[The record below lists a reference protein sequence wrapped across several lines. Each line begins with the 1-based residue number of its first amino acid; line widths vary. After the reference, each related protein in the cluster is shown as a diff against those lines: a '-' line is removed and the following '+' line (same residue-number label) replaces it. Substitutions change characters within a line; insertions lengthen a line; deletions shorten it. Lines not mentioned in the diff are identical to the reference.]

1 MTIGPRRT
9 LALAL
14 ALILVAAL
22 TVPTLATER
31 SQVPAKLKWDL
42 TALYPDSTSW
52 ARAKD
57 ALLAKIPEMGDYQ
70 GHLGDSSG
78 NLFDALS
85 TLMDLQARYERL
97 RAYASQLHDQDQRKS
112 GPLEMVQEA
121 QQAGVKLRSATAY
134 VRPEIIALT
143 QAKVDSFMTADS
155 RLAPYR
161 PYLENI
167 LRWAPHTRTPD
178 EEKIIAQ
185 AGLMT
190 GAGEAVH
197 SIFTN
202 AELPYPTVVFAP
214 GDTVRLDEPA
224 YERYRVSSDRAVR
237 LKTFHAFWSTYQG
250 FRRTLATTLYEQ
262 VKAHI
267 FDKEVHHFDSCVQ
280 DALFGDN
287 IPIQVYDE
295 LVADAHKN
303 LPTLY
308 RYLKLRK
315 RMMGLD
321 QLGYED
327 LYAPLV
333 KNVDLHYTPDQAMD
347 MTLAALAPLGK
358 AYVDTLRHGYT
369 QGWVDWL
376 PSTGKSSGAYS
387 SDVYGVHPFE
397 LLNFNG
403 TYDDVST
410 LAHESGHSMHSLL
423 ADEHQPFVTHD
434 YATFVAEVAST
445 LNENLLFHYALD
457 HAKNDDQRLYL
468 LGSYL
473 DNMRTTLFRQVLFAE
488 FELKVHQMAEDGKPL
503 TGDSLNDLYLSLLKL
518 YYGDSQ
524 GVTKID
530 PLYAVEWAYVP
541 HFYYDFYVYQYAT
554 SMVASI
560 SIADRIRT
568 QEEQGGYAERDA
580 YLAML
585 SSGSAKYPIDLLKGA
600 GVDMTTSGPFI
611 EAMKE
616 MNRIMDRIDAILQR
630 RGVVK

>member
-1 MTIGPRRT
+1 MNTGPYR
-9 LALAL
+9 APAL
-14 ALILVAAL
+14 ALILIAAL
-22 TVPTLATER
+22 AAPVLGADR
-31 SQVPAKLKWDL
+31 STAPAQLKWDL
-42 TALYPDSTSW
+42 SDLYPDSTSW

-57 ALLAKIPEMGDYQ
+57 ALLAKIPEMADYQ

-78 NLFDALS
+78 SLFDALS
-85 TLMDLQARYERL
+85 TLMDLQGRFERL
-97 RAYASQLHDQDQRKS
+97 RAYASQLHDQDQRES
-112 GPLEMVQEA
+112 GPLEMVQQAE
-121 QQAGVKLRSATAY
+121 QAGVKLRSASAY
-134 VRPEIIALT
+134 VRPEIISLT
-143 QAKVDSFMTADS
+143 QAKVDSFLAADS
-155 RLAPYR
+155 RLTRYR
-161 PYLENI
+161 PYLKNI

-178 EEKIIAQ
+178 EERIVAQ

-202 AELPYPTVVFAP
+202 AELPYPTVVFTP

-224 YERYRVSSDRAVR
+224 YEKYRVSTDRAVR
-237 LKTFHAFWSTYQG
+237 TKAFHAFWSTYQG
-250 FRRTLATTLYEQ
+250 FRRTLATSLYEQ

-280 DALFGDN
+280 DALFGDD
-287 IPIQVYDE
+287 IPVAVYQE
-295 LVADAHKN
+295 LVADAHRS

-308 RYLKLRK
+308 RYLELRK
-315 RMMGLD
+315 QMLGLER
-321 QLGYED
+321 LGYED
-327 LYAPLV
+327 LYTPIV
-333 KNVDLHYTPDQAMD
+333 KNVEMNYTPQQAMD
-347 MTLAALAPLGK
+347 MTLDAFAPLGK

-369 QGWVDWL
+369 RGWVDWL

-387 SDVYGVHPFE
+387 SDVYGVHPYQ

-434 YATFVAEVAST
+434 YSTFVAEVAST

-457 HAKNDDQRLYL
+457 HAENDDQRLYL

-488 FELKVHQMAEDGKPL
+488 FELKVHQMAEEGRPL
-503 TGDSLNDLYLSLLKL
+503 TGDSLNELYLSLLKL

-524 GVTKID
+524 GVCRID
-530 PLYAVEWAYVP
+530 DLYSVEWAYVP

-568 QEEQGGYAERDA
+568 QEAAGDYAERDA

-600 GVDMTTSGPFI
+600 GVDMTTSAPFN

-616 MNRIMDRIDAILQR
+616 MNRIMDQIDVILQKR
-630 RGVVK
+630 DVLK